1 MTWQG
6 LSNASLCS
14 QLKVATVSNIIC
26 TQKKKPHTHTTIM
39 ETLTSLNLSSKTQTV
54 SSFLTKPSRQINDI
68 YEHKQKLKQNPNQI
82 VLKLRA
88 LYNPLLEELIFTEA
102 KTLRRSESVRGGL
115 TQPWVKRR

>member
-1 MTWQG
+1 
-6 LSNASLCS
+6 
-14 QLKVATVSNIIC
+14 
-26 TQKKKPHTHTTIM
+26 M
-39 ETLTSLNLSSKTQTV
+39 ETLASLNLYSETQTV

-88 LYNPLLEELIFTEA
+88 LYNPLLQELIFTEA